1 MRIRKMYSMPVMALA
16 VAVAAQPA
24 LADKGDWFMHVRAIQ
39 IAPDESPS
47 AFEISDEW
55 APDLSIGYFMTDHFA
70 LDLLL
75 SVPTKH
81 DLAIGGTDAGSFK
94 QIPPTLFGQW
104 HFNPKGTWQPYVG
117 VGVNYTAISDEK
129 IGGPRLSDS
138 VGPAAQIGLDVAL
151 TKNWSLSFDVKKLWI
166 DTTAK
171 QAGVEVAKVDVDPWV
186 FGVGFGYRFGK
197 AAPPPPPPAAAP
209 PPPPPP
215 PPPVAS
221 GQVGRQQITISERD
235 LAGLDLPS
243 DASPQTM
250 QASVCMIWTLAK

>member
-1 MRIRKMYSMPVMALA
+1 MRIRKMYSLPVMALA

-94 QIPPTLFGQW
+94 QIVL
-104 HFNPKGTWQPYVG
+104 
-117 VGVNYTAISDEK
+117 
-129 IGGPRLSDS
+129 
-138 VGPAAQIGLDVAL
+138 AAQKCPVRIIHPGTPLDPNEPDLDKWVE
-151 TKNWSLSFDVKKLWI
+151 
-166 DTTAK
+166 
-171 QAGVEVAKVDVDPWV
+171 QARE
-186 FGVGFGYRFGK
+186 FN
-197 AAPPPPPPAAAP
+197 
-209 PPPPPP
+209 
-215 PPPVAS
+215 
-221 GQVGRQQITISERD
+221 
-235 LAGLDLPS
+235 
-243 DASPQTM
+243 
-250 QASVCMIWTLAK
+250 